1 MSKNKILQPKIRFK
15 EFSGE
20 NAEAWEQR
28 KLGKMAEFYSG
39 LTYSPDNII
48 PKGGTFVLR
57 SSNVKDGELVDAD
70 NVYIDSSFVN
80 SSNVQV
86 GDIVVVVR
94 NGSRDLIGKHAQV
107 KIYMENTVI
116 GAFMTGIRAKEPNY
130 INALLDTQQFKI
142 EINKNLGATIN
153 QITTGAFKE
162 MQFSIT
168 PNIEEQHKIGSLF
181 DKLDN
186 CITLH
191 QRKLEALEHLKK
203 TLLSKMFPKNG
214 KAVPE
219 LRFAGFTDNWEQRRL
234 GEISN
239 SYSGGTPSVGKKEY
253 YGGDIPFIR
262 SAEINSENTELT
274 ISEAGLNNSSAKIV
288 EVGDILYAMYGA
300 TSGEVGISRING
312 AINQAILAIRPKE
325 YYDSQFIM
333 QWLRDEKQ
341 KILDKYLQGGQ
352 GNLSGSIVKDLK
364 ILFPNYDEQ
373 RKIGAFFERFDHLI
387 TLHQRKIEQYQEL
400 KKTLLSKMFI

>member
-1 MSKNKILQPKIRFK
+1 
-15 EFSGE
+15 
-20 NAEAWEQR
+20 
-28 KLGKMAEFYSG
+28 MAEFYSG

-70 NVYIDSSFVN
+70 NVYVDSRFVN

-191 QRKLEALEHLKK
+191 QRK
-203 TLLSKMFPKNG
+203 
-214 KAVPE
+214 
-219 LRFAGFTDNWEQRRL
+219 
-234 GEISN
+234 
-239 SYSGGTPSVGKKEY
+239 
-253 YGGDIPFIR
+253 
-262 SAEINSENTELT
+262 
-274 ISEAGLNNSSAKIV
+274 
-288 EVGDILYAMYGA
+288 
-300 TSGEVGISRING
+300 
-312 AINQAILAIRPKE
+312 
-325 YYDSQFIM
+325 
-333 QWLRDEKQ
+333 
-341 KILDKYLQGGQ
+341 
-352 GNLSGSIVKDLK
+352 
-364 ILFPNYDEQ
+364 
-373 RKIGAFFERFDHLI
+373 
-387 TLHQRKIEQYQEL
+387 IEQYQEL